1 MLSWQQPESPNGIVQ
16 QYVVYYSF
24 SGQPVMTTTAEAAFN
39 KAMSRRGKLSGSWQ
53 VDISSLEMTFFT
65 FGEDDKLSLGKMT

>member
-1 MLSWQQPESPNGIVQ
+1 
-16 QYVVYYSF
+16 
-24 SGQPVMTTTAEAAFN
+24 MTTTAEAAFN

-65 FGEDDKLSLGKMT
+65 FGEHDKLSLGKMT